1 MANTNKKTIVEQF
14 EEIKEILRANGLLT
28 QEKEEFLDK
37 RIEVTAKK
45 NASSGGS
52 KKLTPIQIANKGI
65 ASAIYEY
72 LATNKVKMSIS
83 EMLKTIP
90 VCAPLSNQKI
100 NGILTKLYDSEKHP
114 NPNPM
119 FVRYEEKGV
128 AKFGANPDYVTAEVE
143 GE

>member
-14 EEIKEILRANGLLT
+14 EEIKEILKANGLLT

-45 NASSGGS
+45 NASGGGA
-52 KKLTPIQIANKGI
+52 KKLTPTQVANQGI
-65 ASAIYEY
+65 ASAIYEH
-72 LATNKVKMSIS
+72 LTTNKAKLSIS

-90 VCAPLSNQKI
+90 VCSDLSNQKV
-100 NGILTKLYDSEKHP
+100 NGILTKLYNSEKNP
-114 NPNPM
+114 NTNPM
-119 FVRYEEKGV
+119 FIRTEEKGV
-128 AKFGANPDYVTAEVE
+128 AKFSANPDYATEVE

>member
-14 EEIKEILRANGLLT
+14 EEIKEILKANGLLT
-28 QEKEEFLDK
+28 QEKEEFLNK

-45 NASSGGS
+45 NASGGGA
-52 KKLTPIQIANKGI
+52 KKLTPTQIANKGI
-65 ASAIYEY
+65 ASAIYEH

-90 VCAPLSNQKI
+90 VCSDLSNQKV
-100 NGILTKLYDSEKHP
+100 NGILTKLYNSEKNP
-114 NPNPM
+114 NTNPM
-119 FVRYEEKGV
+119 FIRTEEKGV
-128 AKFGANPDYVTAEVE
+128 AKFSANPDYATEVE

>member
-14 EEIKEILRANGLLT
+14 EEIKEILKANGLLT
-28 QEKEEFLDK
+28 QEKEEFLNK

-45 NASSGGS
+45 NASGGGA
-52 KKLTPIQIANKGI
+52 KKLTPTQIANKGI
-65 ASAIYEY
+65 ASAIYEH

>member
-14 EEIKEILRANGLLT
+14 EEIKEILKANGLLT

-45 NASSGGS
+45 NASGGGS
-52 KKLTPIQIANKGI
+52 KKLTPTQVANQGI

-72 LATNKVKMSIS
+72 LAINKAKLSIS

-90 VCAPLSNQKI
+90 VCTPLSNQKI

-114 NPNPM
+114 IKNPM
-119 FVRYEEKGV
+119 FVRTEEKGV
-128 AKFGANPDYVTAEVE
+128 AKFSANPDYVTEVE